1 MEETSGRATEEKSL
15 YQDRHE
21 HEQQN
26 KSITEYKNVMA
37 RISDTS
43 NLYKIHTLIRHNI
56 MTTDW

>member
-15 YQDRHE
+15 SQDRHE

-43 NLYKIHTLIRHNI
+43 NLYKIRTLIRHNI